1 MHLPM
6 LQVIL
11 PTSVIYFYAIVIPV
25 AKWDIFEG
33 WNFGISTLT
42 FTTDDQGDARY
53 GIMQQM

>member
-1 MHLPM
+1 M

-11 PTSVIYFYAIVIPV
+11 PTSVIYFYSIVIPV

-42 FTTDDQGDARY
+42 LTTDDKGDARY

>member
-11 PTSVIYFYAIVIPV
+11 PTSVIYFYSIVMPV

-33 WNFGISTLT
+33 WNFGASTTLT
-42 FTTDDQGDARY
+42 TSGSGEARY

>member
-11 PTSVIYFYAIVIPV
+11 PTSVIYFYSIVIPV

-33 WNFGISTLT
+33 WNFGGTLT
-42 FTTDDQGDARY
+42 LTTEGSGDARY
-53 GIMQQM
+53 GIMQQV

>member
-11 PTSVIYFYAIVIPV
+11 PTSVIYFYSIVIPV

-33 WNFGISTLT
+33 WNFGVSTLT
-42 FTTDDQGDARY
+42 LATDDQGDARF
-53 GIMQQM
+53 GIMQQI

>member
-11 PTSVIYFYAIVIPV
+11 PTSVIYFYSIVIPV

-33 WNFGISTLT
+33 WNFGTSTLT
-42 FTTDDQGDARY
+42 VATDGQGDARY
-53 GIMQQM
+53 GMMQQM

>member
-11 PTSVIYFYAIVIPV
+11 PTSVIYFYSIVIPV

-42 FTTDDQGDARY
+42 LTTDDKGDARY
-53 GIMQQM
+53 GIVQQM